1 PREWLPE
8 DEGHDAAL
16 LLFPAL
22 FFHSSSPPFGLLRRN
37 HRGRYLAHFP
47 YKKLFFNKFSHRKN
61 FLTSPAEDSS
71 GGMQTI
77 NVFIGVMKG
86 EQKNKHPASLPD
98 N

>member
-1 PREWLPE
+1 WLPE

-47 YKKLFFNKFSHRKN
+47 YKKLFF
-61 FLTSPAEDSS
+61 LTSSVVVVTVS
-71 GGMQTI
+71 
-77 NVFIGVMKG
+77 FR
-86 EQKNKHPASLPD
+86 
-98 N
+98 